1 MMRTYVE
8 FALKK
13 FQNKM
18 SYRLD
23 FFMGILNTVIT
34 IVVYLCIYK
43 ALYGDMKEVDGITFS
58 MVATHFVI
66 SLGLSAAFEYNE
78 MFLQDKVHDGS
89 ITNEFLKPVNFI
101 FRLLAENVGEGLFKV
116 IFNFFPAILITMFY
130 VKLSPPA
137 GVMNVIVMLIS
148 VILGYMILW
157 LMGFIVQTWSF
168 WLFSVWGIMT
178 IKNVI
183 VKILSGTLL
192 PLWFMPEAVRKV
204 IEITPF
210 ESIYFTPIQIYL
222 GEISGM
228 ELVKKM
234 MIQVMW
240 IGILWVIAN
249 VFWNRGTKKMIVQGG

>member
-1 MMRTYVE
+1 MRTYVE

-18 SYRLD
+18 AYRLE

-43 ALYGDMKEVDGITFS
+43 ALYGDMQEVDGITFS

-66 SLGLSAAFEYNE
+66 SLGLSGAFEYNE

-101 FRLLAENVGEGLFKV
+101 FRLLSENVGEGLFKV
-116 IFNFFPAILITMFY
+116 IFNFLPAVIITMFY
-130 VKLSPPA
+130 TELCPPSS
-137 GVMNVIVMLIS
+137 VLNLIVMLFS
-148 VILGYMILW
+148 VILGYLILW
-157 LMGFIVQTWSF
+157 LIGFIVQTWSF

-183 VKILSGTLL
+183 IRILSGSLL
-192 PLWFMPEAVRKV
+192 PLWFMPEIVRNIIV
-204 IEITPF
+204 FTPF

-222 GEISGM
+222 GEINGI
-228 ELVKKM
+228 ELMKKLL
-234 MIQVMW
+234 IQVMW
-240 IGILWVIAN
+240 IGVLWIIAN
-249 VFWNRGTKKMIVQGG
+249 VFWKKGTKKLVVQGG

>member
-1 MMRTYVE
+1 MRTYLE

-18 SYRLD
+18 AYRLE
-23 FFMGILNTVIT
+23 FFMGIINTVIT

-43 ALYGDMKEVDGITFS
+43 ALYGNAEEIGGITFS

-66 SLGLSAAFEYNE
+66 SLGLSGAFEYNE

-101 FRLLAENVGEGLFKV
+101 FRLLAENIGEGVFKV
-116 IFNFFPAILITMFY
+116 VFNFLPAVVITLLYTKLCPPDSILN
-130 VKLSPPA
+130 L
-137 GVMNVIVMLIS
+137 IVMIFS
-148 VILGYMILW
+148 VALGYLILW
-157 LMGFIVQTWSF
+157 LIGFIVQTWSF

-183 VKILSGTLL
+183 VKILSGSLL
-192 PLWFMPEAVRKV
+192 PLWFMPDVVKKIIAF
-204 IEITPF
+204 TPF

-222 GEISGM
+222 GEIQGI
-228 ELVKKM
+228 EILQKM
-234 MIQVMW
+234 LIQIVW
-240 IGILWVIAN
+240 IVVLWIIAN
-249 VFWNRGTKKMIVQGG
+249 IFWKKGTKKLVVQGG

>member
-1 MMRTYVE
+1 MRTYVE

-18 SYRLD
+18 AYRLE

-43 ALYGDMKEVDGITFS
+43 ALYGDMQEVDGITFS

-66 SLGLSAAFEYNE
+66 SLGLSGAFEYNE

-101 FRLLAENVGEGLFKV
+101 FRLLSENVGEGLFKV
-116 IFNFFPAILITMFY
+116 LFNFLPAVIITMFY
-130 VKLSPPA
+130 AELCPPSS
-137 GVMNVIVMLIS
+137 VLNLVVMLIS
-148 VILGYMILW
+148 VIFGYLILW
-157 LMGFIVQTWSF
+157 LIGFIVQTWSF

-183 VKILSGTLL
+183 IKILSGSLL
-192 PLWFMPEAVRKV
+192 PLWFMPKIVRNIIV
-204 IEITPF
+204 FTPF

-222 GEISGM
+222 GEINGI
-228 ELVKKM
+228 ELMKKLL
-234 MIQVMW
+234 IQVMW
-240 IGILWVIAN
+240 IGVLWIIAN
-249 VFWNRGTKKMIVQGG
+249 VFWKKGTKKLVVQGG